1 MSTQAHEIRF
11 EPRSASDAIPRYAD
25 ERIVHLLTIHPNISH
40 AEEREILTFLKS
52 ARYLD
57 IALLK
62 ADRTVQRQL
71 DLFIR
76 AHNRTLGS
84 SAPEIVAI
92 ACMVIAFLAVCWL
105 LWQATMIGGA

>member
-1 MSTQAHEIRF
+1 MSTQANQIRF
-11 EPRSASDAIPRYAD
+11 GPSASEAIPRNTN
-25 ERIVHLLTIHPNISH
+25 ERIFHLLKLYPNISR
-40 AEEREILTFLKS
+40 AGEFEILTFLKN

-76 AHNRTLGS
+76 THTRSLS
-84 SAPEIVAI
+84 FSAPEVVAI
-92 ACMVIAFLAVCWL
+92 ACMVIAFLAICWL
-105 LWQATMIGGA
+105 VWQATMIGGA